1 MREHFDRYTKGLT
14 KLGKAQM
21 RVAWD
26 EWCEARNDFSVNT
39 TRSRYNRMLAA
50 GQEVVKVQDALGVW
64 LIHPVNA
71 RPGLSEFDVRI
82 IDDLAGEG
90 P

>member
-1 MREHFDRYTKGLT
+1 MSEHFNRCTKGLT
-14 KLGKAQM
+14 KTGEAIV

-26 EWCEARNDFSVNT
+26 EWCEARDDFAINV

-50 GQEVVKVQDALGVW
+50 GQEVVKVQDALGVL

-71 RPGLSEFDVRI
+71 RPGLSGVDTRI
-82 IDDLAGEG
+82 VEDA
-90 P
+90 